1 MTYATG
7 VLLHVRRRRDPLPR
21 YRGVFKTLAAAVAA
35 VVVVLAS
42 ITAVVVGIGRTSAAF
57 VQTQSSP
64 RAFASLSPPPTQLAR
79 ADISAGAIGT
89 RWPVIADL
97 MPVSPTIT
105 VASVSVPEA
114 ARVAAVA
121 APDPVR
127 DTPPVKIQDRFAS
140 SKDAPSGAKTVTQ
153 AALNKPAADLDY
165 TGSLGTAA
173 PKLATADVGSITLPK
188 TPGARAD
195 APPAPMPQPRP
206 RLASLPPAGDLGIRM
221 EGDPDP
227 AKTAIYDIV
236 GQVVYLPNGEKL
248 EAHSG
253 LGNFMDDPRSH
264 RQKNRGV
271 TPPNTYKLKLREAL
285 FHGVQAIR
293 LTPVNEDIMFGR
305 DGMLAHTY
313 MLGPSGQ
320 SNGCVSFKE
329 YPRFLRAFLRGE
341 VEHMVVVAR
350 LDKPPKSFARAN
362 TRSASNT
369 FFAQ

>member
-21 YRGVFKTLAAAVAA
+21 YRGVFKTLTVGVAAAG
-35 VVVVLAS
+35 VVLAA
-42 ITAVVVGIGRTSAAF
+42 ITAVAIGIGRTSAAF
-57 VQTQSSP
+57 VQAQSTT
-64 RAFASLSPPPTQLAR
+64 RAFSSLTPPPAQLAR
-79 ADISAGAIGT
+79 TDLSAGAIGA

-105 VASVSVPEA
+105 VASVSAPQA
-114 ARVAAVA
+114 PRVATVA
-121 APDPVR
+121 APEPVR
-127 DTPPVKIQDRFAS
+127 DTSSVKIQDRFAS
-140 SKDAPSGAKTVTQ
+140 SKETVAKAITQ
-153 AALNKPAADLDY
+153 AALDNVSTDPDY

-173 PKLATADVGSITLPK
+173 PTLATADVGTITLPK
-188 TPGARAD
+188 IPATRAD
-195 APPAPMPQPRP
+195 ARPAPMPQSRP
-206 RLASLPPAGDLGIRM
+206 RLASLPPAGDLGIKM

-320 SNGCVSFKE
+320 SNGCVSFKD

-350 LDKPPKSFARAN
+350 LDKPPKFFARAN